1 MKVQDLFEVNID
13 NSKGAGAVPHNA
25 DVDYFGLRVLMK
37 PSVFLKLAAQLSRE
51 NATSVEQL
59 KQHLQQG
66 GAIGAPFLNVMIPD
80 AWRQDNFTET
90 AQVVG
95 HEGRNRMMA
104 ILEVEGDNPI
114 EVHIFPTGERSE
126 WRARHMTEFVINRL
140 ALGLLAEKSDRLVP
154 NPFRLPR

>member
-1 MKVQDLFEVNID
+1 MKVEELFEVKID
-13 NSKGAGAVPHNA
+13 NSKGAGAVPNNA

-37 PSVFLKLAAQLSRE
+37 PSVFLKLAAPLAKE
-51 NATSVEQL
+51 NATSAEKL
-59 KQHLQQG
+59 KQYIQQG
-66 GAIGAPFLNVMIPD
+66 GAIGAPFLVVQIPD
-80 AWRQDNFTET
+80 GWREDNFTET

-104 ILEVEGDNPI
+104 VLDVEGDNPI
-114 EVHIFPTGERSE
+114 EVHIFPTGQRSE
-126 WRARHMTEFVINRL
+126 WRARHLTEFIVNRL